1 MAGVPHARRYV
12 PPAPVPEQD
21 HGLVVASAALLDTPL
36 WGRHLM
42 FVGEKVYEGSRQ
54 IRSGQ
59 GSYRPCCTAV
69 SFAVFPSR
77 FSLALNSNAAS
88 SGLRARG
95 TTIKEFAP

>member
-1 MAGVPHARRYV
+1 MAGVPCARRYV

-21 HGLVVASAALLDTPL
+21 HSLVVASAALLDSPL

-59 GSYRPCCTAV
+59 GSYPSTSHGSLLRRV
-69 SFAVFPSR
+69 SFPAFQ
-77 FSLALNSNAAS
+77 ALNGNAAS